1 MPKTPPPRSVR
12 TLAGKLAE
20 VAPMRRGSVSVRLVK
35 CNKPGC
41 PCRDDPKARHG
52 PYASLVRGIGGKT
65 VSRWIPA
72 DQVEALRQQVETG
85 HRFRETVEAYW
96 EACEQWADLELEAS
110 AASPSAEADEK
121 GGSRRSSRRKSSE
134 RSPPS

>member
-20 VAPMRRGSVSVRLVK
+20 LAPMRRGSVSVRSVK

-41 PCRDDPKARHG
+41 RCAEDPKGRHG
-52 PYASLVRGIGGKT
+52 PYASLVRGIGGRT

-72 DQVEALRQQVETG
+72 DQVETLREQVETG

-96 EACEQWADLELEAS
+96 QACEQWADLELETGAAS
-110 AASPSAEADEK
+110 ASAEADEK
-121 GGSRRSSRRKSSE
+121 GGSRRSSRRKSSGKL
-134 RSPPS
+134 PPS

>member
-1 MPKTPPPRSVR
+1 MPKTSPPRSVR

-41 PCRDDPKARHG
+41 PCAEDPKARHG
-52 PYASLVRGIGGKT
+52 PYSSLVRGIGGKT

-72 DQVEALRQQVETG
+72 DQVETLREQVATG

-96 EACEQWADLELEAS
+96 QACEQWADRELEAGE
-110 AASPSAEADEK
+110 ATPSEADEK

-134 RSPPS
+134 RSRLS